1 LAHGLSE
8 LLSYEG
14 NVEEDFYSTF
24 QVFQEEFGI
33 IKSYN
38 LKPGGDKIPV
48 TNQNRKEYV
57 QLYIDFLLNKSIYKQ
72 FAAFYYGFHSVCASN
87 ALMLLRP
94 EEVEILVCGSPE
106 LDMHALQRSTQY
118 DGYAKTDLTIRLA
131 HSTSESQLAGEG
143 MKESVTYL
151 YHLQSLNQVS

>member
-1 LAHGLSE
+1 MTAH
-8 LLSYEG
+8 
-14 NVEEDFYSTF
+14 
-24 QVFQEEFGI
+24 VFQEEFGI

-118 DGYAKTDLTIRLA
+118 DGYAKTDLTIRLPVA
-131 HSTSESQLAGEG
+131 HTCFNQLCLPPYKSKKDLKQKLIIGISNSEGFGLE
-143 MKESVTYL
+143 
-151 YHLQSLNQVS
+151 

>member
-1 LAHGLSE
+1 MLLNSQWITEEIKDGLSE

-38 LKPGGDKIPV
+38 LKPGGGKIPV

-57 QLYIDFLLNKSIYKQ
+57 QLYIDFLLNKSMYKQ

-87 ALMLLRP
+87 ALMVSLKL
-94 EEVEILVCGSPE
+94 
-106 LDMHALQRSTQY
+106 HAFS
-118 DGYAKTDLTIRLA
+118 
-131 HSTSESQLAGEG
+131 
-143 MKESVTYL
+143 
-151 YHLQSLNQVS
+151 

>member
-1 LAHGLSE
+1 MLLNSQWITEEIKDGLSE

-38 LKPGGDKIPV
+38 LKPGGGKIPV

-57 QLYIDFLLNKSIYKQ
+57 QLYIDFLLNKSMYKQ

-94 EEVEILVCGSPE
+94 EEVEIPVCGSPE
-106 LDMHALQRSTQY
+106 LDKHALQRSTQY
-118 DGYAKTDLTIRLA
+118 DGYAKTDLTI
-131 HSTSESQLAGEG
+131 
-143 MKESVTYL
+143 
-151 YHLQSLNQVS
+151 